1 MFASKYETLCLQ
13 RASTYFVDSAGTQT
27 FNVKCVLSFENS

>member
-1 MFASKYETLCLQ
+1 MFISKYETLCLQ
-13 RASTYFVDSAGTQT
+13 RALTHFVDFTETQT